1 MELPKVFVVIL
12 NWNLKDETIACIE
25 SVLASSYP
33 PQRVIVVDNGSSDGS
48 VSAIINRFGK
58 AIDLIANE
66 ENLGF
71 AEGVN
76 VGIRYALAH
85 GAEWILLL
93 NNDTII
99 APDMIEQ
106 LMAATDFQANI
117 GILAPAIFRYDQP
130 GRIWRLGDWHPKWS
144 PIPFRVPAWV
154 LRKRK
159 TILPVDYVTGCS
171 MLIRREVFSTIGL
184 FDPGYFM
191 YYEDADF
198 CLRATRTGFSII
210 CVPTARMWHKI
221 SGSTRANVSYQ
232 RYLRTRSRVR
242 FYRHNYSVIAIGYL
256 TLSTIGM
263 ILVNVLKGNW
273 KAVKAY
279 VQGFYQGILDGNQ
292 KGG

>member
-1 MELPKVFVVIL
+1 M
-12 NWNLKDETIACIE
+12 NWNLKDDTIACIE

-33 PQRVIVVDNGSSDGS
+33 PDRVIVVDNGSSDGS

-58 AIDLIANE
+58 TIDLIANK

-99 APDMIEQ
+99 AQDMIEQ

-130 GRIWRLGDWHPKWS
+130 DRIWRLGDWHPKWS
-144 PIPFRVPAWV
+144 PIPFKVPAWA
-154 LRKRK
+154 LKTRK
-159 TILPVDYVTGCS
+159 TMLPVDYVTGCG
-171 MLIRREVFSTIGL
+171 MFIRREVFFAIGL

-198 CLRATRTGFSII
+198 CRRAIKAGFSIA
-210 CVPTARMWHKI
+210 CVPNAHMWHKV
-221 SGSTRANVSYQ
+221 SGSTRRDVNLKYYWQ
-232 RYLRTRSRVR
+232 TRSRVR
-242 FYRHNYSVIAIGYL
+242 FYRRHYALPAWFFLAMS
-256 TLSTIGM
+256 
-263 ILVNVLKGNW
+263 ILWRLLVFGLRGNRQAM
-273 KAVKAY
+273 KACA
-279 VQGFYQGILDGNQ
+279 QGFYDGWRLDVNQ
-292 KGG
+292 PTKGDE